1 MLQKKTIWN
10 MYQKIRLFPLRLF
23 LLPGETAELHI
34 FEERYKQMLN
44 DVICDDKQFGIVLAS
59 PINTRNMGSLVEIID
74 ITKEYPNGEADL
86 IVKCRELF
94 VLKKFF
100 SEYEVGKSYAGGI
113 VEEFLYDDF
122 ICPDSLFKEFVEYNY
137 KKEESKI
144 LSDKI
149 TINQLALKLPM
160 SEAEKIEFL
169 KCETYDQKVGFLKS
183 FIRFLALME
192 EQEKSTYFSLYL
204 N

>member
-1 MLQKKTIWN
+1 

-34 FEERYKQMLN
+34 FEERYKQLLK
-44 DVICDDKQFGIVLAS
+44 DVLREERQFGIVLAS
-59 PINTRNMGSLVEIID
+59 PINTRNMGSMVEIID
-74 ITKEYPNGEADL
+74 ITKDYPNGEADV
-86 IVKCRELF
+86 IVKCKELF

-100 SEYEVGKSYAGGI
+100 TEYEVGKSYAGGI
-113 VEEFLYDDF
+113 VEDF
-122 ICPDSLFKEFVEYNY
+122 SFKDYLCPDVLITEFIEYNY
-137 KKEESKI
+137 IREETKI
-144 LSDKI
+144 LSDRL

-169 KCETYDQKVGFLKS
+169 KCETFEQKVGYLKS
-183 FIRFLALME
+183 FIRFLSILE
-192 EQEKSTYFSLYL
+192 EQEKRTYFSLYL